1 MSNEIHDL
9 EEIKEKDIRYNRVSS
24 SRFLFYVQIFCLL
37 AFVFGSCFQLYKNH
51 YKGKPDIEIQGS
63 TKYVPEYK

>member
-1 MSNEIHDL
+1 MSNDI

-24 SRFLFYVQIFCLL
+24 SRFLFYVQVFCIL
-37 AFVFGSCFQLYKNH
+37 AFVLGSCAQLYRSH
-51 YKGKPDIEIQGS
+51 YQGKPDIEVQGS

>member
-1 MSNEIHDL
+1 MSYDI

-24 SRFLFYVQIFCLL
+24 SRFLFYVQVFCIV
-37 AFVFGSCFQLYKNH
+37 AFILGGCFQLYKH
-51 YKGKPDIEIQGS
+51 SYKGKPDIEIQGS